1 MLTYPLFYKAH
12 GVRQLDQMKKPPLA
26 ALSQLFLPVN
36 AVYHYMSSDAD
47 ELGIPEYDTIVAHV
61 RNNVMV
67 EHVTELRGDIQ
78 GKPILSTFRS
88 KAAIQEYQHKHKKM
102 RLLTASNKGVLKS
115 VQSLMAV
122 NYNMLAHQYHYME
135 TRQTPYIQWANIHA
149 TLWNKVKDIASMSDR
164 QQFILVDIPLL
175 LPSIRHLQVAKTTHD
190 FYHHIKTD
198 ALRMIRDMW
207 DWIGDNRDSSL
218 MSKLTTVELN
228 KLNVVFTCGSQ
239 WVTINLGVMDGW
251 RQTADVSKQ
260 GHGFHRIPAD
270 RLQKMFLYM
279 LMCIVKRATPVAS
292 DAVVDTLDETAQ
304 PSANTDEDDD
314 ISSSKY
320 EAARKGKV
328 KKTLAEII
336 GKQAANAAV
345 PTSMKTDKEVV
356 EDIPDI
362 SDEEI
367 EADLAELESIH
378 ENIAAAAETAGSY
391 TAYVPTETT
400 VESGVADRA
409 DALAKKGLLTPA
421 EVRRVKSI
429 AGKYRTIPNPY
440 TGKGNL
446 EELMT
451 ITSEDTA
458 IDETTPMMAEIPG
471 VFDKSMLSSSLVKMD
486 RQYIKNVLPKDI
498 AKVGMHLQR
507 AGFAVADYRLEKT
520 DDVTDAFDTHVFRVV
535 PVVGKPSTI
544 RIQIPRVQEDGTFRV
559 GGIKYRMRKQRGDI
573 PIRKISPSE
582 VALTSYYSKMF
593 VVRSERAVF
602 NYPQW
607 LVNQIMAKNGD
618 PEDHTV
624 TEVRPSSVFNPDVAL
639 PRTYTTISMRISGFT
654 SGDKH
659 FSFDYNNRHVIFGKD
674 VSDAIELKKKL
685 IPVGTTPTGVLA
697 MDMQNI
703 VYFVDTVNAQK
714 EAVSLGTIEE
724 IISIPLETRPLE
736 IAEIEIFGK
745 SIPLGIVMAYHVGL
759 GNLMKTLGVEPRR
772 ERIGSNYNL
781 QPNDFILKFEDEA
794 LIFDRRNELAALILG
809 GFNRYHRDIKR
820 YSVYAFDTRDVY
832 GPVLDANEM
841 NARYVREMDVLFSFW
856 IDHITEELLAGM
868 HEPTNLFELFISAAK
883 RLLTDKHPAE
893 MHSDFLRDKGYERI
907 AGMAYFEMVK
917 ALRTYNAKPL
927 NANNSLDVNPQ
938 AVWMSIL
945 KDQTVMPVDDSNPV
959 HALKDVE
966 VVVFSGSG
974 GRSTRSMTGK
984 SRVFDRSNMGL
995 VSEATVDSADVATI
1009 TYTSADPNY
1018 TSVRGTSRRIKDTK
1032 NIGTK
1037 MVSTSML
1044 LAPGADHDDPKRAN
1058 AISVQNSQTTHCNTY
1073 RPAPIRTGYERVLIH
1088 RCEGLYGKVASDDG
1102 KVSAITDNT
1111 ISVLMKD
1118 GRTEQYQIGRQF
1130 GRWSG
1135 HDIPHDVVT
1144 DLKVGQSFKKGD
1156 PLIYNTRYFQRDL
1169 LDPTQVIF
1177 KMSLMGYVTLME
1189 NENTLE
1195 DGSVISGALAER
1207 LITTATH
1214 VRNIKVTFE
1223 QEIRNLIKIGENLA
1237 SESILCTI
1245 HNRMEGNSDVFDDAA
1260 ISTLSHLASTSPK
1273 AKLVGTVDK
1282 IEVFYTGELEEM
1294 SASLRELTLDS
1305 DQKIRRQYK
1314 ELGKKAVDGRVDVG
1328 YRVDG
1333 HPLAM
1338 NEAVVRVYVTGPEA
1352 MGEGDKVVFGNQLK
1366 SVVGAVMSGI
1376 NETEGGQPI
1385 DAMYG
1390 YQGVAN
1396 RIVLSV
1402 EMMGTTNTLLMEIG
1416 KRAVALYRGK
1426 K

>member
-1 MLTYPLFYKAH
+1 MVHLIGML
-12 GVRQLDQMKKPPLA
+12 
-26 ALSQLFLPVN
+26 
-36 AVYHYMSSDAD
+36 
-47 ELGIPEYDTIVAHV
+47 
-61 RNNVMV
+61 
-67 EHVTELRGDIQ
+67 
-78 GKPILSTFRS
+78 
-88 KAAIQEYQHKHKKM
+88 
-102 RLLTASNKGVLKS
+102 
-115 VQSLMAV
+115 
-122 NYNMLAHQYHYME
+122 
-135 TRQTPYIQWANIHA
+135 
-149 TLWNKVKDIASMSDR
+149 
-164 QQFILVDIPLL
+164 
-175 LPSIRHLQVAKTTHD
+175 
-190 FYHHIKTD
+190 
-198 ALRMIRDMW
+198 
-207 DWIGDNRDSSL
+207 
-218 MSKLTTVELN
+218 
-228 KLNVVFTCGSQ
+228 
-239 WVTINLGVMDGW
+239 
-251 RQTADVSKQ
+251 
-260 GHGFHRIPAD
+260 
-270 RLQKMFLYM
+270 
-279 LMCIVKRATPVAS
+279 
-292 DAVVDTLDETAQ
+292 
-304 PSANTDEDDD
+304 
-314 ISSSKY
+314 
-320 EAARKGKV
+320 
-328 KKTLAEII
+328 
-336 GKQAANAAV
+336 
-345 PTSMKTDKEVV
+345 
-356 EDIPDI
+356 
-362 SDEEI
+362 
-367 EADLAELESIH
+367 
-378 ENIAAAAETAGSY
+378 
-391 TAYVPTETT
+391 
-400 VESGVADRA
+400 
-409 DALAKKGLLTPA
+409 
-421 EVRRVKSI
+421 
-429 AGKYRTIPNPY
+429 
-440 TGKGNL
+440 
-446 EELMT
+446 
-451 ITSEDTA
+451 
-458 IDETTPMMAEIPG
+458 
-471 VFDKSMLSSSLVKMD
+471 
-486 RQYIKNVLPKDI
+486 
-498 AKVGMHLQR
+498 
-507 AGFAVADYRLEKT
+507 
-520 DDVTDAFDTHVFRVV
+520 
-535 PVVGKPSTI
+535 
-544 RIQIPRVQEDGTFRV
+544 
-559 GGIKYRMRKQRGDI
+559 

-607 LVNQIMAKNGD
+607 LVNQIMAKSGD

-1044 LAPGADHDDPKRAN
+1044 LAPGADHDD
-1058 AISVQNSQTTHCNTY
+1058 
-1073 RPAPIRTGYERVLIH
+1073 
-1088 RCEGLYGKVASDDG
+1088 
-1102 KVSAITDNT
+1102 
-1111 ISVLMKD
+1111 
-1118 GRTEQYQIGRQF
+1118 
-1130 GRWSG
+1130 
-1135 HDIPHDVVT
+1135 
-1144 DLKVGQSFKKGD
+1144 
-1156 PLIYNTRYFQRDL
+1156 
-1169 LDPTQVIF
+1169 
-1177 KMSLMGYVTLME
+1177 
-1189 NENTLE
+1189 
-1195 DGSVISGALAER
+1195 
-1207 LITTATH
+1207 
-1214 VRNIKVTFE
+1214 
-1223 QEIRNLIKIGENLA
+1223 
-1237 SESILCTI
+1237 
-1245 HNRMEGNSDVFDDAA
+1245 
-1260 ISTLSHLASTSPK
+1260 
-1273 AKLVGTVDK
+1273 
-1282 IEVFYTGELEEM
+1282 
-1294 SASLRELTLDS
+1294 
-1305 DQKIRRQYK
+1305 
-1314 ELGKKAVDGRVDVG
+1314 
-1328 YRVDG
+1328 
-1333 HPLAM
+1333 
-1338 NEAVVRVYVTGPEA
+1338 
-1352 MGEGDKVVFGNQLK
+1352 
-1366 SVVGAVMSGI
+1366 
-1376 NETEGGQPI
+1376 
-1385 DAMYG
+1385 
-1390 YQGVAN
+1390 
-1396 RIVLSV
+1396 
-1402 EMMGTTNTLLMEIG
+1402 
-1416 KRAVALYRGK
+1416 
-1426 K
+1426 